1 MDWRGAWKNFDPP
14 ICRSRPWR
22 RRAALQPNGSAGKAG
37 SYLEWLSYNANGRA
51 MSTC

>member
-1 MDWRGAWKNFDPP
+1 M
-14 ICRSRPWR
+14 
-22 RRAALQPNGSAGKAG
+22 AALQPNGSAGKAG